1 MTQLTVS
8 LEDTTPN
15 ALEEIKR
22 AISLLR
28 GVVGVKVVKHNEEK
42 LNPDT
47 VKAIQEAE
55 RGDTFK
61 CNDMDDY
68 LKLVGY
74 GIQD

>member
-15 ALEEIKR
+15 ALEEIKK

-28 GVVGVKVVKHNEEK
+28 GVIGVKIEKRNVEK

-55 RGDTFK
+55 RGDTIK
-61 CNDMDDY
+61 CKDMDEY

-74 GIQD
+74 GVQD